1 MVYEHIGPQLKKSK
15 FKGIIEFFSVLNIL
29 NSKIKFDNKI
39 LCNLQ
44 QCQIKKL
51 FFLN

>member
-1 MVYEHIGPQLKKSK
+1 MVYEHIGPRLKESK
-15 FKGIIEFFSVLNIL
+15 LKGMVEIYSVLNIL
-29 NSKIKFDNKI
+29 NSKMEFDNKI

-51 FFLN
+51 FF